1 MYLSLSVCPDGNH
14 PGWVGVNKLKKLKK
28 QNKKHHQQQQKNI
41 SSFIRFPFLLDH
53 RVKTKVGNVKK
64 QTVKYAHGSCIGDVT
79 PNSFLLLSLK
89 KCLTHESD
97 LSSYMGHKSW
107 EPRKITKKKKKK
119 KGLFICFL

>member
-1 MYLSLSVCPDGNH
+1 M
-14 PGWVGVNKLKKLKK
+14 
-28 QNKKHHQQQQKNI
+28 
-41 SSFIRFPFLLDH
+41 LDH

-107 EPRKITKKKKKK
+107 EPRKITKKKKKEK
-119 KGLFICFL
+119 KKAYLFVFSEEAVRYLQKSHMAWYMRKAEHLSFWMIRLAKFSCFLLLFTRI